1 MCFGLFVY
9 FQRML
14 NHEEVGM
21 LALRYFPFI
30 LLNLVDLLRHVDLLR
45 LFFALIIRW
54 SCRYSV
60 FVRNAQH
67 RMALPYKDKI
77 VRCIF
82 KCISVF
88 IYIFSKFFKSAGRW
102 GFSHYVNSIFYSFCF
117 NSVLPLIHI
126 SHSTDI
132 KPLLSIFSI
141 KLRHIAYKR
150 QSDKMISPL
159 KIYCKKTWR
168 WGKLA
173 IRYFYCIIFVSLV
186 YYVSYIQVSLYVDR
200 NVFLLIFYI
209 CKACVKYSTTAVPE

>member
-1 MCFGLFVY
+1 MFRFICLFSKNVKSWGGGDARTPLFSVY
-9 FQRML
+9 
-14 NHEEVGM
+14 
-21 LALRYFPFI
+21 PFKSGWFI
-30 LLNLVDLLRHVDLLR
+30 TSHDLLRHVDLLR

-117 NSVLPLIHI
+117 NSVLPLIHV

-141 KLRHIAYKR
+141 HSIQETKL
-150 QSDKMISPL
+150 
-159 KIYCKKTWR
+159 
-168 WGKLA
+168 
-173 IRYFYCIIFVSLV
+173 
-186 YYVSYIQVSLYVDR
+186 
-200 NVFLLIFYI
+200 
-209 CKACVKYSTTAVPE
+209 